1 MGSGQARRKTGILN
15 DGVGSPSGESLSPGR
30 CLGGRSRGVAAPEQ
44 VVLVVDRGD
53 KAVYDGGAAR
63 AFTAVLDG
71 VPPTKR
77 LCVPCFK
84 TGRQPELR
92 WRWWHSDPWPQVELE
107 WRLSLA
113 LQHGSETDVAGV
125 REGEH
130 APHEALLGPRGLL
143 EGEDPLHPSPTL
155 PKEPDNL
162 GEGAVHAGEGPPLD
176 GTDAVAHQAL
186 EYSDN
191 VFVAKGVVDVVPA
204 VPADASLGSGAHASL
219 GCVAHA
225 SL

>member
-1 MGSGQARRKTGILN
+1 MLDGVRMVDEGGREAPRRVPGPEDEGDEPGKLRWKVVALGAAAHGPARGRKGSSGQA
-15 DGVGSPSGESLSPGR
+15 
-30 CLGGRSRGVAAPEQ
+30 
-44 VVLVVDRGD
+44 
-53 KAVYDGGAAR
+53 
-63 AFTAVLDG
+63 
-71 VPPTKR
+71 VP
-77 LCVPCFK
+77 
-84 TGRQPELR
+84 
-92 WRWWHSDPWPQVELE
+92 
-107 WRLSLA
+107 LA